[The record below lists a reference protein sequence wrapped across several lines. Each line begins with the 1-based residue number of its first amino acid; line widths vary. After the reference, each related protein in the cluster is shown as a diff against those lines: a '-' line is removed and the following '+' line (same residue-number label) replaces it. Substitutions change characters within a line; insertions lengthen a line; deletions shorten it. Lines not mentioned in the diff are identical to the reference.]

1 MWIAATVSCERER
14 RKVPSRRRP
23 GPHLASTHITR
34 GPPCCNRARIR
45 QRTHRPGGAE
55 SAPPSLRR
63 NRLSGGGGQRSGA
76 GSGRRAP
83 LGPAGVPAR
92 PRARAG
98 PAQPRSPAH
107 RAVTGGSAP
116 LPVTG
121 PCSPMPCQITRG
133 TAVAAKPRRSP
144 SSSTTAALNAA
155 ILTEHMTRARHRSG
169 VEGAAWRGRD
179 QTGAGSVLKGGG
191 SSLGR
196 GLDGRGVV

>member
-1 MWIAATVSCERER
+1 MLCGLQQLSPVKGNVAKYRHAAAQALTSLPHTSHEDPPAATG
-14 RKVPSRRRP
+14 P
-23 GPHLASTHITR
+23 GSVNAHTGLGEQSQHLPAS
-34 GPPCCNRARIR
+34 
-45 QRTHRPGGAE
+45 AE
-55 SAPPSLRR
+55 TGCPEEGDSE
-63 NRLSGGGGQRSGA
+63 A

-92 PRARAG
+92 PRPRAG

-179 QTGAGSVLKGGG
+179 QPGAGSVLKGGG